1 MNFEQTTDRLIL
13 RILSADDA
21 EKVLQF
27 YKDNAAIFEQFE
39 PLIGNDFYSLEH
51 QKNLLTY
58 EYQEILKLH
67 MLRFWIFEKDNPDRI
82 IGTVSFHN
90 ISPNIYSSAQL
101 GYKMDQHFWR
111 KSYCYEAIKAGIRI
125 VSGDIGIRRYEALV
139 LPDNTPSIC
148 LLKKLGFHKEGLLVD
163 KVFLQNRWRDH
174 YLYGYI
180 VPKM

>member
-1 MNFEQTTDRLIL
+1 MNLEQTTDRLIL

-101 GYKMDQHFWR
+101 ATRWISISGEKATATKRSRQASVLFRETSASAATKHL
-111 KSYCYEAIKAGIRI
+111 YCRT
-125 VSGDIGIRRYEALV
+125 
-139 LPDNTPSIC
+139 TPPLSA
-148 LLKKLGFHKEGLLVD
+148 F
-163 KVFLQNRWRDH
+163 
-174 YLYGYI
+174 
-180 VPKM
+180 

>member
-1 MNFEQTTDRLIL
+1 MNLEQTTDRLIL

-90 ISPNIYSSAQL
+90 ISPNIYSTAQL

-111 KSYCYEAIKAGIRI
+111 KGYCYEAIKAGIRI

-148 LLKKLGFHKEGLLVD
+148 ILKKLGFHK
-163 KVFLQNRWRDH
+163 
-174 YLYGYI
+174 
-180 VPKM
+180 

>member
-1 MNFEQTTDRLIL
+1 MNLEQTTDRLIL

-39 PLIGNDFYSLEH
+39 PLVGNDFYSLEH

-101 GYKMDQHFWR
+101 GYKATATKRSRQASVLFRETSASAATRHL
-111 KSYCYEAIKAGIRI
+111 YCRT
-125 VSGDIGIRRYEALV
+125 
-139 LPDNTPSIC
+139 TPPLSA
-148 LLKKLGFHKEGLLVD
+148 F
-163 KVFLQNRWRDH
+163 
-174 YLYGYI
+174 
-180 VPKM
+180 

>member
-1 MNFEQTTDRLIL
+1 MNLEQTTDRLIL

-39 PLIGNDFYSLEH
+39 PLVGNDFYSLEH

-90 ISPNIYSSAQL
+90 ISPNIYSTATKRSRQASVLFRETSASAATKHL
-101 GYKMDQHFWR
+101 
-111 KSYCYEAIKAGIRI
+111 YCRT
-125 VSGDIGIRRYEALV
+125 
-139 LPDNTPSIC
+139 TPPLSA
-148 LLKKLGFHKEGLLVD
+148 F
-163 KVFLQNRWRDH
+163 
-174 YLYGYI
+174 
-180 VPKM
+180 

>member
-1 MNFEQTTDRLIL
+1 MNLEQTTDRLIL

-111 KSYCYEAIKAGIRI
+111 
-125 VSGDIGIRRYEALV
+125 
-139 LPDNTPSIC
+139 N
-148 LLKKLGFHKEGLLVD
+148 
-163 KVFLQNRWRDH
+163 FL
-174 YLYGYI
+174 
-180 VPKM
+180 

>member
-67 MLRFWIFEKDNPDRI
+67 MRVSGSLKKI
-82 IGTVSFHN
+82 IPTVSSARSVSTTFRR
-90 ISPNIYSSAQL
+90 ISI
-101 GYKMDQHFWR
+101 
-111 KSYCYEAIKAGIRI
+111 
-125 VSGDIGIRRYEALV
+125 
-139 LPDNTPSIC
+139 
-148 LLKKLGFHKEGLLVD
+148 LLLS
-163 KVFLQNRWRDH
+163 
-174 YLYGYI
+174 
-180 VPKM
+180 